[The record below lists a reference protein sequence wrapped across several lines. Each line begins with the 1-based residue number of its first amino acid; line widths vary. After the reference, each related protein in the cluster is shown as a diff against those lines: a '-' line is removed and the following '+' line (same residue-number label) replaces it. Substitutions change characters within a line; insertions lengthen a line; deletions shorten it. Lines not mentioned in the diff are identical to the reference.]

1 MHAIQPQT
9 RQTALPK
16 DPICGMAVTEQSF
29 HHAERDG
36 QVYYFCGAK
45 CKGRFMAQ
53 SGLTLDGSEVRSAL
67 SKAFLP
73 VLRKVQPL
81 WWFLLC
87 VGLLTTVMV
96 VRQIV

>member
-1 MHAIQPQT
+1 MLAMQPQT
-9 RQTALPK
+9 RQPALLR

-36 QVYYFCGAK
+36 RMYYFCGAR

-53 SGLTLDGSEVRSAL
+53 TGMPLGGEAGSAL
-67 SKAFLP
+67 SKGLLP

-87 VGLLTTVMV
+87 AGLLSTVMV
-96 VRQIV
+96 LRQFA